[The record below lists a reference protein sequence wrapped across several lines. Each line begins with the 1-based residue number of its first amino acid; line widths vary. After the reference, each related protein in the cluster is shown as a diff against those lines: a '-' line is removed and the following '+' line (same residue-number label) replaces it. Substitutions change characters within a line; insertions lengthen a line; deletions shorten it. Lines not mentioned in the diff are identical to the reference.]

1 VSSAGSPGDPGV
13 SRERIA
19 RLLGR
24 GAARAKT
31 DSGPRAQSI
40 PATESQPGTHTS
52 GDPVDLEES
61 VGPAGDYLARCTEFE
76 RDTLHGSWRLGEV
89 DGLDPGAFA
98 LLCGDASL
106 ADLDPERAVYLD
118 TETTGL
124 SGGAGTW
131 VFMVGLG
138 WFEGGAFKV
147 WQGFLG
153 GPEQEAALLAEV
165 ARRIAD
171 AQAVVSFFG
180 KSFDRHR
187 LEDKMR
193 IVGVDSPFEG
203 LPHLDLYHPMRRVNG
218 GQFENDRLQTLERGL
233 LGLERE
239 QDLPGSMAPEAW
251 FDYLAERPHR
261 LEGVFH
267 HNLLDVLSLV
277 TLTAHLGFTLAEQRP
292 GAGKGGEAL
301 AGCPAR
307 RAWAV
312 GRALWTS
319 GQRAEALEWMG
330 RGLDRLGEGGEEC
343 RDWQW
348 LLAES
353 LRLEGRVDAARAA
366 LAALTRGKAARDG
379 LALLAHEAL
388 AKLHEHALGDPD
400 GAAEWTREA
409 IALRVGLTP
418 RASGVPTPGD
428 LEHRLERLTLKAAAA
443 REEVARRQQ
452 QSTEHVQ

>member
-1 VSSAGSPGDPGV
+1 MSSAGTPADPGV

-24 GAARAKT
+24 GVAQART
-31 DSGPRAQSI
+31 DSASHAQSI
-40 PATESQPGTHTS
+40 PATESQTGTHTS
-52 GDPVDLEES
+52 GDPVDLEQG
-61 VGPAGDYLARCTEFE
+61 VGPAGDYLARCKDFK
-76 RDTLHGSWRLGEV
+76 RDTLHGAWRLGEV
-89 DGLDPGAFA
+89 DGLDPRAFA

-106 ADLDPERAVYLD
+106 GDLDPERAVYLD

-153 GPEQEAALLAEV
+153 GPEQEAALLAET
-165 ARRIAD
+165 ARRIAG
-171 AQAVVSFFG
+171 AQSVVSFFG

-218 GQFENDRLQTLERGL
+218 DQFENNRLQTLERGL

-251 FDYLAERPHR
+251 FDYLAGRPHR

-277 TLTAHLGFTLAEQRP
+277 TLTSHLGFTLAERRP
-292 GAGKGGEAL
+292 GAGKAGEEL

-312 GRALWTS
+312 GRAQWTS
-319 GQRAEALEWMG
+319 GQRSEALKWME
-330 RGLDRLGEGGEEC
+330 RALERLGEGGEES
-343 RDWQW
+343 REWRW
-348 LLAES
+348 LFAES
-353 LRLEGRVDAARAA
+353 LRLEGRFDVARAA
-366 LAALTRGKAARDG
+366 LEALTLGKEARDG

-400 GAAEWTREA
+400 GAAEWTRGA
-409 IALRVGLTP
+409 IALGVGLTP
-418 RASGVPTPGD
+418 RASGVPTPGA
-428 LEHRLERLTLKAAAA
+428 LEHRLERLTFKAGAA
-443 REEVARRQQ
+443 RKEVARCQQ
-452 QSTEHVQ
+452 QSTDQVP

>member
-1 VSSAGSPGDPGV
+1 MSPAGAPGGPGV

-24 GAARAKT
+24 GAAN
-31 DSGPRAQSI
+31 PRAGSESL
-40 PATESQPGTHTS
+40 PEPPVGTELLDDPGTHTS
-52 GDPVDLEES
+52 GDPADLGQCR
-61 VGPAGDYLARCTEFE
+61 GPAGDYLARCQDFE
-76 RDTLHGSWRLGEV
+76 RDTSHGAWRLGGV
-89 DGLDPGAFA
+89 KGLDPRAFA
-98 LLCGDASL
+98 LLCGDESL

-124 SGGAGTW
+124 SGGAGTY

-153 GPEQEAALLAEV
+153 GPEQEAALLAET
-165 ARRIAD
+165 ARRISGAKS
-171 AQAVVSFFG
+171 VVSFFG

-193 IVGVDSPFEG
+193 IVGVDSPFKD

-218 GQFENDRLQTLERGL
+218 GQFENNRLQTLERGL

-251 FDYLAERPHR
+251 FDYLAGRPHR

-277 TLTAHLGFTLAEQRP
+277 TLTAHLGFSLSEEGP
-292 GAGKGGEAL
+292 GGGEDGQAL
-301 AGCPAR
+301 TGCPAR

-312 GRALWTS
+312 GRALWSS
-319 GQRAEALEWMG
+319 GQRAEALDWMG
-330 RGLDRLGEGGEEC
+330 RALDRLAEGGEEC
-343 RDWQW
+343 REWRW
-348 LLAES
+348 LCAES
-353 LRLEGRVDAARAA
+353 LRLEGRVEVARAA
-366 LAALTRGKAARDG
+366 LEALTRGGAAKDG
-379 LALLAHEAL
+379 FALLASEAL
-388 AKLHEHALGDPD
+388 AKLHEHALGDPA
-400 GAAEWTREA
+400 GAAGWTRAA
-409 IALRVGLTP
+409 ITLRVGLAP
-418 RASGVPTPGD
+418 RASGVPTSGN
-428 LEHRLERLTLKAAAA
+428 LAHRLERLTIKTGGALGDSVLPNGPAA
-443 REEVARRQQ
+443 
-452 QSTEHVQ
+452 

>member
-1 VSSAGSPGDPGV
+1 MLAAESP
-13 SRERIA
+13 SCI
-19 RLLGR
+19 
-24 GAARAKT
+24 
-31 DSGPRAQSI
+31 
-40 PATESQPGTHTS
+40 HTS
-52 GDPVDLEES
+52 GDPADLDQS
-61 VGPAGDYLARCTEFE
+61 VGPAGQYLARCKDFK
-76 RDTLHGSWRLGEV
+76 RDTLHGSWRLREV
-89 DGLDPGAFA
+89 EGIDPRAFA
-98 LLCGDASL
+98 LLSGDPSL
-106 ADLDPERAVYLD
+106 ADLDPERAVFLD

-153 GPEQEAALLAEV
+153 GPEQETALLAET
-165 ARRIAD
+165 ARRIAA
-171 AQAVVSFFG
+171 AQSVVSFFG

-239 QDLPGSMAPEAW
+239 DDLPGSMAPEAW
-251 FDYLAERPHR
+251 FDYLAGRPHR

-277 TLTAHLGFTLAEQRP
+277 TLTAHLGLSLAGQRP
-292 GAGKGGEAL
+292 GEGKTGENL

-312 GRALWTS
+312 GRALWNS
-319 GQRAEALEWMG
+319 AQRAEALEWMG
-330 RGLDRLGEGGEEC
+330 RGLDCLGDGGGESREW
-343 RDWQW
+343 RW
-348 LLAES
+348 LFAES
-353 LRLEGRVDAARAA
+353 LRLEGQVDAAQAA
-366 LAALTRGKAARDG
+366 LAALARGKAARDG
-379 LALLAHEAL
+379 YALLAQEAL
-388 AKLHEHALGDPD
+388 AKLHEHALGDPA
-400 GAAEWTREA
+400 GAVGWTREA
-409 IALRVGLTP
+409 IALRVGLAP
-418 RASGVPTPGD
+418 RASGVPSSGD
-428 LEHRLERLTLKAAAA
+428 LEHRLERLTVKAGA
-443 REEVARRQQ
+443 
-452 QSTEHVQ
+452 SN

>member
-1 VSSAGSPGDPGV
+1 MSPARTPSDPGV

-24 GAARAKT
+24 GAARR
-31 DSGPRAQSI
+31 GPGSESPPQSTAATGSR
-40 PATESQPGTHTS
+40 PAPGTHTS
-52 GDPVDLEES
+52 GDPTDLERS
-61 VGPAGDYLARCTEFE
+61 VGPGGDYLARCKDFK
-76 RDTLHGSWRLGEV
+76 RDTAHGSWRLGEV

-153 GPEQEAALLAEV
+153 GPEQEAALLGEA
-165 ARRIAD
+165 ARRIAA

-203 LPHLDLYHPMRRVNG
+203 LPHLDLYHPMRRLNG

-251 FDYLAERPHR
+251 FDYLAGRPHR

-277 TLTAHLGFTLAEQRP
+277 TLTAHLGFSLTEQRP
-292 GAGKGGEAL
+292 GAGEGGQAL

-312 GRALWTS
+312 GRALWSS
-319 GQRAEALEWMG
+319 GQRAEALDWMG
-330 RGLDRLGEGGEEC
+330 RALDRLGEGGEEC
-343 RDWQW
+343 REWRW
-348 LLAES
+348 LFAES
-353 LRLEGRVDAARAA
+353 LRLEGQVDAARGA
-366 LAALTRGKAARDG
+366 LEALTRGSAAQDG
-379 LALLAHEAL
+379 FALLAHEAL
-388 AKLHEHALGDPD
+388 AKVHEHALGDPA
-400 GAAEWTREA
+400 GAAGWTREA
-409 IALRVGLTP
+409 IALRVGLAP

-428 LEHRLERLTLKAAAA
+428 LEHRLERLTIKAGA
-443 REEVARRQQ
+443 
-452 QSTEHVQ
+452 SK